1 MMNNVSSSVK
11 ITHENGNAFTDR
23 CNELSETDKIVAS
36 LRAEYDEKLL
46 NKSLEIKQA
55 QKLAD
60 YYHSCWKSASSH
72 SVEGSNAT
80 IKTVDSLRMR
90 CTQLEGMLVCE
101 REKNDALSKA
111 NILLRARIK
120 ELETMLAK
128 TQAYMDDWM
137 SENSLRHENMDLKTR
152 IYDLEAQLKESQD
165 HVAKLKAQLNRDHE
179 NSSLPSSKERKKKKI
194 NNGRKKTGRRP
205 GGQPGHK
212 GHKRPHLEPT
222 EIEYIPLPDKVA
234 DHPERYYLTGKIIT
248 KQVIDIEVKTTVR
261 EYRTPE
267 YRDRV
272 TGTKAHAAFPEG
284 VVNECN
290 YGENV
295 KAMAFLLNNYCNVSI
310 DKTRELI
317 DGITGGYITPSK
329 GMINTLPR
337 YFSASTAEEREKIFT
352 MLRSAPTMY
361 TDATGG
367 RVNGKNC
374 HVFVCANDSEIMYL
388 FREHKGFK
396 GVEGTPADGYT
407 MTLIHDHDKTFY
419 HYAHDHQECL
429 SHVLRYLQDSIDNEQ
444 HLTWN
449 TKMKEF
455 ISSMIHNT
463 KDRRDCLSEE
473 EIAAYEKQYDEILEI
488 GAKEYLDHPPKG
500 KYAYVDGRNLNTR
513 LREYKQSHLYFLRH
527 PEVDYT
533 NNLSERSL
541 RLFKR
546 KQHQVMTFR
555 SPISLSHLCDC
566 MTIIETGKLR
576 GANIFEIAKSG
587 FIPV

>member
-1 MMNNVSSSVK
+1 MTLK
-11 ITHENGNAFTDR
+11 EAHEIQR
-23 CNELSETDKIVAS
+23 RELMS
-36 LRAEYDEKLL
+36 LRAENKRLQKQTSGLFPVEEKE
-46 NKSLEIKQA
+46 SLERHIRHLEQ
-55 QKLAD
+55 
-60 YYHSCWKSASSH
+60 
-72 SVEGSNAT
+72 V
-80 IKTVDSLRMR
+80 IKTNSRRHDSAKEHWKLTERRCYDLEMENLDLKEQVSLLSAENDSLRIRAEKAEAEVLMLNG
-90 CTQLEGMLVCE
+90 TNKKLEKRV
-101 REKNDALSKA
+101 NT
-111 NILLRARIK
+111 NF
-120 ELETMLAK
+120 
-128 TQAYMDDWM
+128 
-137 SENSLRHENMDLKTR
+137 
-152 IYDLEAQLKESQD
+152 
-165 HVAKLKAQLNRDHE
+165 E

-295 KAMAFLLNNYCNVSI
+295 KAMTFLLNNYCNVSI

-455 ISSMIHNT
+455 KSNT
-463 KDRRDCLSEE
+463 MKSL
-473 EIAAYEKQYDEILEI
+473 KLEL
-488 GAKEYLDHPPKG
+488 K
-500 KYAYVDGRNLNTR
+500 NTW
-513 LREYKQSHLYFLRH
+513 
-527 PEVDYT
+527 
-533 NNLSERSL
+533 
-541 RLFKR
+541 
-546 KQHQVMTFR
+546 
-555 SPISLSHLCDC
+555 
-566 MTIIETGKLR
+566 IIPQR
-576 GANIFEIAKSG
+576 GNMLM
-587 FIPV
+587 